1 MGGPGPEGNGG
12 PEGTL
17 AGARALPEPEDETM
31 RRASLAGILAAA
43 VGDEGGEIAERIRR
57 RLRLKDIE
65 QAVRGVLLE
74 VNEESGDRV
83 LVWLR

>member
-1 MGGPGPEGNGG
+1 
-12 PEGTL
+12 
-17 AGARALPEPEDETM
+17 M